1 MCDTVLCYASDLRT
15 CKSTVQSDDRMTCID
30 GDANVLHGSEWC
42 IIYLQEG
49 TVSKT

>member
-1 MCDTVLCYASDLRT
+1 MCT
-15 CKSTVQSDDRMTCID
+15 CKSDAQSDDGMACMD

-42 IIYLQEG
+42 ISYLQEG